1 MTILESTRLNQ
12 EVLRNNQT
20 NCQEI
25 KKKPV
30 VDPTKIEQEN
40 EKIEEAKKLNQEVF
54 KNIQI
59 TSHENMIM
67 KSFEK
72 FYETPDNISLFI
84 PIVNSESK
92 ISIRLI
98 DHFVTK
104 YSKTHKI
111 SYKLKENDV
120 EQSFN
125 VNSSYKQQLKAYQ
138 KRHFD
143 PFSRG
148 DRIPYFMD
156 DSCVITTIGQLNF
169 FRWFISKRVFEYIL
183 NNHELIENDM
193 NKKNKLDKKKVKKEK
208 KSKKILKTQISAC
221 TNISS
226 NSSHYRQSTSPGL
239 MSFSEP
245 KTDKIIVSFS
255 FN

>member
-1 MTILESTRLNQ
+1 MTVLESTR
-12 EVLRNNQT
+12 
-20 NCQEI
+20 
-25 KKKPV
+25 
-30 VDPTKIEQEN
+30 
-40 EKIEEAKKLNQEVF
+40 LNQEVF

-59 TSHENMIM
+59 TSQENMIM
-67 KSFEK
+67 KSLEK
-72 FYETPDNISLFI
+72 FYEVPENISLFI

-104 YSKTHKI
+104 YSKTNKI
-111 SYKLKENDV
+111 SYKIKENDI
-120 EQSFN
+120 ELSFN
-125 VNSSYKQQLKAYQ
+125 VHSSYKQQLKAYQ

-148 DRIPYFMD
+148 DRIPYFME

-169 FRWFISKRVFEYIL
+169 FRWFITKRVYEYIL
-183 NNHELIENDM
+183 DNHEVIENDM
-193 NKKNKLDKKKVKKEK
+193 NRKNKQDKKKGKKETK
-208 KSKKILKTQISAC
+208 IKKISKNQIQTSQS
-221 TNISS
+221 NIST
-226 NSSHYRQSTSPGL
+226 STSYKQPPQSSL

-245 KTDKIIVSFS
+245 KAEKIIVSFF